1 MHQFRRCNKISHVA
15 EKQGL
20 RERKK
25 QRTRQALIEAAVR
38 LFEDKGYDQVT
49 VAEIADA
56 AEVSPR
62 TFFLHFQTKED
73 VLLANADVRVDLAL
87 QTIAE
92 RGPGERL
99 PELLTRAMEQMIA
112 DTWDHDLAD
121 GLAVLRARLAASVPA
136 LQARLLQRYLTA
148 QAELARALQR
158 AFPDRL
164 DTITASALV
173 GAMVGAVS
181 ASALTAL
188 QRGDGPDEVRDAMRR
203 ALALVARGVG

>member
-1 MHQFRRCNKISHVA
+1 MARMV

-25 QRTRQALIEAAVR
+25 QRTRQALIEAAAR
-38 LFEDKGYDQVT
+38 LFEDRGYDHVT

-73 VLLANADVRVDLAL
+73 VLLADADVRVDLAL
-87 QTIAE
+87 QAIAE
-92 RGPGERL
+92 RRAEERL
-99 PELLTRAMEQMIA
+99 PEVLVRAVDQMIA
-112 DTWDHDLAD
+112 DTWDGDLHS
-121 GLAVLRARLAASVPA
+121 GLAALRAQLAASVPA

-148 QAELARALQR
+148 QSELAEALRR
-158 AFPDRL
+158 AFPGRL

-181 ASALTAL
+181 ASAMTAL
-188 QRGDGPDEVRDAMRR
+188 QRGDGPDEVRDAMRQ
-203 ALALVARGVG
+203 AMALVARSVA

>member
-1 MHQFRRCNKISHVA
+1 ME
-15 EKQGL
+15 EKRGL
-20 RERKK
+20 RELKK

-38 LFEDKGYDQVT
+38 LFEDKGYDHVT

-62 TFFLHFQTKED
+62 TFFLHFQAKED

-87 QTIAE
+87 QAIAE
-92 RGPGERL
+92 RRAGERL
-99 PELLTRAMEQMIA
+99 PEVLVRAMDLMIA
-112 DTWDHDLAD
+112 DAWDSDLPS
-121 GLAVLRARLAASVPA
+121 GLAELRARLAASVPA

-148 QAELARALQR
+148 QAELAQALQR

-164 DTITASALV
+164 DTITAAALV
-173 GAMVGAVS
+173 GAMVGAIS

-188 QRGDGPDEVRDAMRR
+188 RRGDAPNEVRNAMRQ
-203 ALALVARGVG
+203 AMALVARSVT

>member
-1 MHQFRRCNKISHVA
+1 MV
-15 EKQGL
+15 EKLGL

-38 LFEDKGYDQVT
+38 LFQDRGYDQVT
-49 VAEIADA
+49 VAEIADG

-73 VLLANADVRVDLAL
+73 VLLANTDVRVDLAL
-87 QTIAE
+87 QAITE
-92 RGPGERL
+92 RRPGERL
-99 PELLTRAMEQMIA
+99 PEVLVRAMDQMIVNA
-112 DTWDHDLAD
+112 WDRDLSS
-121 GLAVLRARLAASVPA
+121 GLAALRARLAASEPA

-148 QAELARALQR
+148 QAVLAQALQR
-158 AFPDRL
+158 AFPSRL
-164 DTITASALV
+164 DTVTASALV

-188 QRGDGPDEVRDAMRR
+188 QRGDGPDEVRNAMRQ
-203 ALALVARGVG
+203 ATALVARSVT

>member
-1 MHQFRRCNKISHVA
+1 M
-15 EKQGL
+15 EKLGL

-38 LFEDKGYDQVT
+38 LFDDRGYDQVT

-87 QTIAE
+87 QVIAE
-92 RGPGERL
+92 RHAGEPL
-99 PELLTRAMEQMIA
+99 SEVLVRAMDRMIA
-112 DTWDHDLAD
+112 DAWDRDLSS
-121 GLAVLRARLAASVPA
+121 GLAALRARLAASVPA
-136 LQARLLQRYLTA
+136 LQTRLLQRYLSA
-148 QAELARALQR
+148 QAELAQALQR
-158 AFPDRL
+158 AFPARL
-164 DTITASALV
+164 DAITASALV

-181 ASALTAL
+181 AAALTAL
-188 QRGDGPDEVRDAMRR
+188 ERGDGPDEARDAMRQ
-203 ALALVARGVG
+203 AMALVARSVA

>member
-1 MHQFRRCNKISHVA
+1 MVERH
-15 EKQGL
+15 GL

-25 QRTRQALIEAAVR
+25 HRTRQALIEAAVR
-38 LFEDKGYDQVT
+38 LFDDKGYDHVT

-73 VLLANADVRVDLAL
+73 VLLANADVRVGLAL
-87 QTIAE
+87 QAIAE
-92 RGPGERL
+92 RRAEEPL
-99 PELLTRAMEQMIA
+99 PEVLVRAMNLMIA
-112 DTWDHDLAD
+112 NAWDRDLSS
-121 GLAVLRARLAASVPA
+121 GLAALRARLAASVPA

-148 QAELARALQR
+148 QTELAQGLQR

-164 DTITASALV
+164 DAITASALV

-188 QRGDGPDEVRDAMRR
+188 QRGDGPDEVRNAMRR
-203 ALALVARGVG
+203 AMALVAQSAT

>member
-1 MHQFRRCNKISHVA
+1 MV
-15 EKQGL
+15 EKLGL

-38 LFEDKGYDQVT
+38 LFENKGYDHVT

-62 TFFLHFQTKED
+62 TFFLHFQAKED
-73 VLLANADVRVDLAL
+73 VLLADADLRVDLAL

-92 RGPGERL
+92 RRAEERL
-99 PELLTRAMEQMIA
+99 PELLVRAMDQMIA
-112 DTWDHDLAD
+112 NAWDSDLSS
-121 GLAVLRARLAASVPA
+121 GLAALRTRLAASVPA

-148 QAELARALQR
+148 QAELAQALLR

-164 DTITASALV
+164 DAITASALV

-181 ASALTAL
+181 ASAVTAL
-188 QRGDGPDEVRDAMRR
+188 QRGDGPAEVRNAMRE
-203 ALALVARGVG
+203 AIALVARSVT

>member
-1 MHQFRRCNKISHVA
+1 MV
-15 EKQGL
+15 EKLGL

-38 LFEDKGYDQVT
+38 LFQDRGYDQVT

-73 VLLANADVRVDLAL
+73 VLLANTDVRVDLAL
-87 QTIAE
+87 EAIAE
-92 RGPGERL
+92 HRPGERL
-99 PELLTRAMEQMIA
+99 PDVLVRAMDQMIVNA
-112 DTWDHDLAD
+112 WDRDLSS
-121 GLAVLRARLAASVPA
+121 GLAALRARLATSEPA

-148 QAELARALQR
+148 QAGLAQALQR

-164 DTITASALV
+164 DTTTASALV

-188 QRGDGPDEVRDAMRR
+188 QRGDEPDEVRNAMRQ
-203 ALALVARGVG
+203 AMALVARSVT

>member
-1 MHQFRRCNKISHVA
+1 MV
-15 EKQGL
+15 EKLGL

-38 LFEDKGYDQVT
+38 LFEDKGYDHVT
-49 VAEIADA
+49 VAEIADT

-62 TFFLHFQTKED
+62 TFFLHFQAKED
-73 VLLANADVRVDLAL
+73 VLLANADLRVDLAL

-92 RGPGERL
+92 RRAEERL
-99 PELLTRAMEQMIA
+99 PELLVRAMDQMIA
-112 DTWDHDLAD
+112 NAWDSDLSS
-121 GLAVLRARLAASVPA
+121 GLAALRTRLAASVPA

-148 QAELARALQR
+148 QAELAQALQR

-164 DTITASALV
+164 DAITASALV

-188 QRGDGPDEVRDAMRR
+188 QRGDGPAEVRNAMRE
-203 ALALVARGVG
+203 AMALVARSVT

>member
-1 MHQFRRCNKISHVA
+1 MVERH
-15 EKQGL
+15 GL

-38 LFEDKGYDQVT
+38 LFEDRGYDQVT

-73 VLLANADVRVDLAL
+73 VLLANTDVRVDLAL
-87 QTIAE
+87 EAIAE
-92 RGPGERL
+92 RRAGERL
-99 PELLTRAMEQMIA
+99 SEVLVRAMDQMIVNA
-112 DTWDHDLAD
+112 WDRDLSNGFA
-121 GLAVLRARLAASVPA
+121 ALRARLAASVPA

-148 QAELARALQR
+148 QAELAQALHR
-158 AFPDRL
+158 AFPDSL
-164 DTITASALV
+164 DIIAASALV

-188 QRGDGPDEVRDAMRR
+188 QRGDGPDEVRDAMRQ
-203 ALALVARGVG
+203 AMALVARSVT

>member
-1 MHQFRRCNKISHVA
+1 MV
-15 EKQGL
+15 EKLGL

-25 QRTRQALIEAAVR
+25 QRTRQVLIEAAVR
-38 LFEDKGYDQVT
+38 LFEDKGYDHVT

-62 TFFLHFQTKED
+62 TFFLHFRAKED

-92 RGPGERL
+92 RRAEEPL
-99 PELLTRAMEQMIA
+99 PELLVRAMDQMIA
-112 DTWDHDLAD
+112 NSWDSDLAS
-121 GLAVLRARLAASVPA
+121 GLAALRTRLAASVPA

-164 DTITASALV
+164 DAITAAALV
-173 GAMVGAVS
+173 GAMVGAVGAS
-181 ASALTAL
+181 ASTAL
-188 QRGDGPDEVRDAMRR
+188 QRGDGPAEVRNAMRE
-203 ALALVARGVG
+203 AMALVARSVT

>member
-1 MHQFRRCNKISHVA
+1 MV
-15 EKQGL
+15 EKLGL

-38 LFEDKGYDQVT
+38 LFENKGYDHVT
-49 VAEIADA
+49 VAEIAEA

-62 TFFLHFQTKED
+62 TFFLHFQAKED
-73 VLLANADVRVDLAL
+73 VLLANADLRVDLAL

-92 RGPGERL
+92 RRAEERL
-99 PELLTRAMEQMIA
+99 PEVLVRAMDQMIA
-112 DTWDHDLAD
+112 SAWDSDLSS
-121 GLAVLRARLAASVPA
+121 GLAALRTRLAASVPA

-148 QAELARALQR
+148 QAELAQALQR

-164 DTITASALV
+164 DAITASALI

-181 ASALTAL
+181 ASAVTAL
-188 QRGDGPDEVRDAMRR
+188 QRGDGPFEVRNAMRE
-203 ALALVARGVG
+203 AMALVARSAP

>member
-1 MHQFRRCNKISHVA
+1 M
-15 EKQGL
+15 EKLGL

-38 LFEDKGYDQVT
+38 LFQDRGYDQVT

-62 TFFLHFQTKED
+62 TYFLHFQTKED
-73 VLLANADVRVDLAL
+73 VLLADTDVRVDLAL
-87 QTIAE
+87 EAIAE
-92 RGPGERL
+92 RDAGERL
-99 PELLTRAMEQMIA
+99 PDVLVRATDQMIVNA
-112 DTWDHDLAD
+112 WDRDLSS
-121 GLAVLRARLAASVPA
+121 GLAALRARLAASEPA

-158 AFPDRL
+158 AYPDRL
-164 DTITASALV
+164 DAVLAAALV

-181 ASALTAL
+181 ASALTSL
-188 QRGDGPDEVRDAMRR
+188 QRGDGPDEVRNAMRQ
-203 ALALVARGVG
+203 AMALVARSIA

>member
-1 MHQFRRCNKISHVA
+1 MV
-15 EKQGL
+15 EKLGL

-38 LFEDKGYDQVT
+38 LFEDKGYDHVT

-62 TFFLHFQTKED
+62 TFFLHFQAKED
-73 VLLANADVRVDLAL
+73 VLLANADLRVDLAL

-92 RGPGERL
+92 RRADERL
-99 PELLTRAMEQMIA
+99 PELLVRAMDQMIINA
-112 DTWDHDLAD
+112 WDSDLSS
-121 GLAVLRARLAASVPA
+121 GLAALRMRLAASVPA

-148 QAELARALQR
+148 QAELAQALQR
-158 AFPDRL
+158 VFPDRL
-164 DTITASALV
+164 DAITASALV

-188 QRGDGPDEVRDAMRR
+188 QRGDGPAEVREAMRE
-203 ALALVARGVG
+203 AMALVARSVT

>member
-1 MHQFRRCNKISHVA
+1 MVEQL
-15 EKQGL
+15 GL

-38 LFEDKGYDQVT
+38 LFEDKGYDHVT

-62 TFFLHFQTKED
+62 TFFLHFQAKED

-92 RGPGERL
+92 RRADERL
-99 PELLTRAMEQMIA
+99 PELLVRAMDQMIA
-112 DTWDHDLAD
+112 NAWDSDLSS
-121 GLAVLRARLAASVPA
+121 GLAALRTRLAASVPA

-148 QAELARALQR
+148 QAELAQALQR
-158 AFPDRL
+158 EFPDRL
-164 DTITASALV
+164 DAITASALV

-188 QRGDGPDEVRDAMRR
+188 QRGDGPAEVRNAMRE
-203 ALALVARGVG
+203 AMALVARSVA

>member
-1 MHQFRRCNKISHVA
+1 MT

-38 LFEDKGYDQVT
+38 LFEEKGYDDVT

-56 AEVSPR
+56 AEVSAR
-62 TFFLHFQTKED
+62 TFFLHFPAKED
-73 VLLANADVRVDLAL
+73 VLLADADVRVDLAL
-87 QTIAE
+87 QVISE
-92 RGPGERL
+92 RRDREEL
-99 PELLTRAMEQMIA
+99 PEVLVRATEQMIVSA
-112 DTWDHDLAD
+112 WDGDLA
-121 GLAVLRARLAASVPA
+121 ALRARLAASVPT

-148 QAELARALQR
+148 QAELAHALHR

-164 DTITASALV
+164 DTITASALT

-181 ASALTAL
+181 ASALAAL
-188 QRGDGPDEVRDAMRR
+188 RHGDGPDEVRDAMRQ
-203 ALALVARGVG
+203 AVALVARSVA

>member
-1 MHQFRRCNKISHVA
+1 MV
-15 EKQGL
+15 EKHGL

-25 QRTRQALIEAAVR
+25 LRTRQALIEAAVR
-38 LFEDKGYDQVT
+38 LIEDKGYDHVT

-56 AEVSPR
+56 AEMSPR
-62 TFFLHFQTKED
+62 TFFLHFQAKED

-87 QTIAE
+87 QAIAE
-92 RGPGERL
+92 RRAGERL
-99 PELLTRAMEQMIA
+99 PEVLVRAMDQMIA
-112 DTWDHDLAD
+112 NTWDSDLPS
-121 GLAVLRARLAASVPA
+121 GLAALRARLAASVPA

-148 QAELARALQR
+148 QAELAQALQR

-173 GAMVGAVS
+173 GAMVGAIS

-188 QRGDGPDEVRDAMRR
+188 QRGDGPNEVRNAMRQ
-203 ALALVARGVG
+203 AMALVAQSVS

>member
-1 MHQFRRCNKISHVA
+1 MV
-15 EKQGL
+15 EKLGL

-38 LFEDKGYDQVT
+38 LFENKGYDHVT

-62 TFFLHFQTKED
+62 TFFLHFQAKED
-73 VLLANADVRVDLAL
+73 VLLANADLRVDLAL

-92 RGPGERL
+92 CRAEERL
-99 PELLTRAMEQMIA
+99 PELLVRAMDQMIA
-112 DTWDHDLAD
+112 NAWDSDLSS
-121 GLAVLRARLAASVPA
+121 GLAALRTRLAASVPA

-148 QAELARALQR
+148 QAELAQALQR

-164 DTITASALV
+164 DAITASALV

-188 QRGDGPDEVRDAMRR
+188 QRGDGPAEVRNAMRE
-203 ALALVARGVG
+203 AMALVARSVP